1 MTPARRRF
9 PLAPFAL
16 AAAALC
22 LAAGSASLAAA
33 AAETIKVGVAL
44 DISGPF
50 AGPGAEIRDGLN
62 LAAKQLGNKLGGLPA
77 EFLQADTAG
86 NPETARQ
93 VADRFLKRDKV
104 DFFTGPVGSNVV
116 LAVGPSVFGA
126 KVPFLSANPGPS
138 QLAGAQCNPFFFGTS
153 YQNDAMHE
161 AAGQH
166 AANKGYKKVVVL
178 APNYPAGKDAVNGF
192 KRAYKQPVADEVYTK
207 VGQLDFAAELAQLR
221 AAKPDAVYIFQPGGM
236 GINFIKQFMGAG
248 LNKDIVLISS
258 PFTADEDIIA
268 AVGEPMVG
276 IYNASSYAHDL
287 DNATNKQ
294 FVAEFQK
301 AYGRLP
307 TLYAAFAYDV
317 VMNID
322 AAVKSLNGKLDDR
335 AAVAKAVK
343 TAKFNSVRGPVSYGN
358 NQFLVQDYYL
368 RQVVKTKDGKITNAL
383 QPGKLFTAHQDSYA
397 SQCGM
402 K

>member
-9 PLAPFAL
+9 PLAPSAL

-22 LAAGSASLAAA
+22 LAAGSASMAAA

-138 QLAGAQCNPFFFGTS
+138 QLAGAQCNLFFFGTS

>member
-1 MTPARRRF
+1 MTSARRRF
-9 PLAPFAL
+9 PLAPSAL

-33 AAETIKVGVAL
+33 AAETVKVGVAL

>member
-1 MTPARRRF
+1 MTSTFRT
-9 PLAPFAL
+9 FAL
-16 AAAALC
+16 RTTAVAAFAASL
-22 LAAGSASLAAA
+22 SVASLAQAA
-33 AAETIKVGVAL
+33 DTIKVGVAL

-50 AGPGAEIRDGLN
+50 AGPGAEIKDGLN
-62 LAAKQLGNKLGGLPA
+62 LAAKLLDNKLGGVPA
-77 EFLQADTAG
+77 EFIQADMAG

-93 VADRFLKRDKV
+93 LVDRFVKRDKV

-116 LAVGPSVFGA
+116 LAVGPTLFGA

-138 QLAGAQCNPFFFGTS
+138 QLAGKQCNPFFFGTS

-161 AAGQH
+161 AAGKH
-166 AANKGYKKVVVL
+166 AADKGYKKVVVL
-178 APNYPAGKDAVNGF
+178 APNYPAGKDAANGF

-207 VGQLDFAAELAQLR
+207 VGQLDFAAEIAQLR
-221 AAKPDAVYIFQPGGM
+221 SAKPDAVYIFQPGGM

-248 LNKDIVLISS
+248 LNKDMVLISS
-258 PFTADEDIIA
+258 PFTADQDIIA

-287 DNATNKQ
+287 DNAANKK

-322 AAVKSLNGKLDDR
+322 AAVKATGGKVADKATL
-335 AAVAKAVK
+335 AKALK
-343 TAKFNSVRGPVSYGN
+343 TAKFDSVRGNVSYGN
-358 NQFLVQDYYL
+358 NQFLTQDYYL
-368 RQVVKTKDGKITNAL
+368 RQVVKTADGKITNAL
-383 QPGKLFTAHQDSYA
+383 QPGKIFTQHQDSFA
-397 SQCGM
+397 AECAM

>member
-1 MTPARRRF
+1 MIPARRLF
-9 PLAPFAL
+9 PGAPSAL

-22 LAAGSASLAAA
+22 LATGTASMAVA
-33 AAETIKVGVAL
+33 AAETVKVGVAL

-287 DNATNKQ
+287 DNAANKQ

-335 AAVAKAVK
+335 AAVANAVK

-397 SQCGM
+397 RQCGM

>member
-221 AAKPDAVYIFQPGGM
+221 ATKPDAVYIFQPGGM